1 MTIKSM
7 WIGQTYTHT
16 WLYACVGAVFLVIIK
31 IPWEQ
36 ELYLLPLYL
45 LFVLHFTSYCFL
57 YNTKRYCLTCVC
69 CIKKFCKE
77 GSYVGYNGVE
87 GEGQVEKHDTNLCLY
102 SLGANIFFLGLKSL
116 GSTSINL
123 LESWPIRNLNFSK
136 DDKACAWTAVMQ
148 NRKWKI

>member
-1 MTIKSM
+1 MHV
-7 WIGQTYTHT
+7 WV
-16 WLYACVGAVFLVIIK
+16 LFFLVIIK

-36 ELYLLPLYL
+36 ELIFFLCTSF
-45 LFVLHFTSYCFL
+45 LFSTLHPIFFL

-102 SLGANIFFLGLKSL
+102 SLGTNIFLLGLKSL
-116 GSTSINL
+116 GSTNINL

-136 DDKACAWTAVMQ
+136 DDKACVWTAVMQ
-148 NRKWKI
+148 NRKWKM